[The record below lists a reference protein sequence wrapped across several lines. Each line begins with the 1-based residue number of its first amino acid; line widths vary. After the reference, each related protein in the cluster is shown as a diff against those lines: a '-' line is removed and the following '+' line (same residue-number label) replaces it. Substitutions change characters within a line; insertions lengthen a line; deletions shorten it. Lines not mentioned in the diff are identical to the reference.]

1 MNLFSTIITLLLV
14 IESASS
20 EATATGTYIPL
31 AYQVSKTPEC
41 LYERISSSS
50 EHLTG
55 SIFVLDGSELK
66 ALLTI
71 DGPVAPVTIDLEA
84 EEKFSGAELQKAID
98 RYEKEGNELFNNG
111 KESIQFA
118 EIIDFEHE
126 MMYDDDAPEG
136 GFSGED
142 IHEMEMEQEERER
155 RLEMQ
160 KREEMVGRRDARR
173 EHALVEEI
181 DKEFEYDD
189 DFVKLQMEEGGRKTG
204 RHKDSRRLSEEILV
218 AGEPYQKTFLVTS
231 PGW

>member
-1 MNLFSTIITLLLV
+1 MNLFSPIITLLL
-14 IESASS
+14 ITNPASS
-20 EATATGTYIPL
+20 EETVTGTYLPI

-55 SIFVLDGSELK
+55 SVFVLDGSELK
-66 ALLTI
+66 AIVTI
-71 DGPVAPVTIDLEA
+71 DGPVAPVNIDLET
-84 EEKFSGAELQKAID
+84 EEKFSGAELQKAIN
-98 RYEKEGNELFNNG
+98 RYEKEGKEVFNNG

-118 EIIDFEHE
+118 EVIDFEHE

-136 GFSGED
+136 GED
-142 IHEMEMEQEERER
+142 IHEMELEQEERER
-155 RLEMQ
+155 RLEKQ
-160 KREEMVGRRDARR
+160 NREEMVGRRDARR

-189 DFVKLQMEEGGRKTG
+189 DFVKLQMEEGGIKRG
-204 RHKDSRRLSEEILV
+204 RHEDSRRLSEEILV